1 MGVPN
6 PLSRQLAGGDPLGRG
21 RAAKSPATAGLRPR
35 TATSDRVVRSVCPYC
50 AVGCGQQVYVKDD
63 RVVRIEGDPDSP
75 ISRGRLC
82 PKGSATPQLTT
93 GPSRHQVLYR
103 RPYASDW
110 EPLDLETAMD
120 MVADRVVE
128 TRRRTWEWEHE
139 GVRTARTL
147 GIASLGGATTF
158 LQDLQHADC
167 IVIQGSNV
175 AEAHPV
181 GVPWVMEAK
190 ARLYGH
196 DPDNG
201 VGGDGGSARVLTA
214 AGAVG
219 AALLGGRGRPA
230 AVGAGLALL
239 AGSARTR
246 FGIFAA
252 GTASAEDPVHT
263 VGPQR
268 GDKPHNVERK
278 EPR

>member
-6 PLSRQLAGGDPLGRG
+6 PISRRPVCRQLTGGDPLGRG

-35 TATSDRVVRSVCPYC
+35 TATSDRVVQSVWTYC
-50 AVGCGQQVYVKDD
+50 TVGCGQQVYVKDD
-63 RVVRIEGDPDSP
+63 RVVQIEGDPDSP
-75 ISRGRLC
+75 ISRGQLC
-82 PKGSATPQLTT
+82 PKGSATLQLTT
-93 GPSRHQVLYR
+93 GPSRRHQVPYR

-110 EPLDLETAMD
+110 EPLDLEKAMD
-120 MVADRVVE
+120 MVADREVE
-128 TRRRTWEWEHE
+128 TRRRTWEWERE

-158 LQDLQHADC
+158 MQDLQE
-167 IVIQGSNV
+167 SNF

-181 GVPWVMEAK
+181 GVPRVMEAK

-219 AALLGGRGRPA
+219 AALPGRRR
-230 AVGAGLALL
+230 GAGLALL

-252 GTASAEDPVHT
+252 GIASAEDPVHT

-268 GDKPHNVERK
+268 GDEPHNAERK